1 MQKIAKTCANLM
13 YKDLLNHG
21 LRLFLMQ
28 DFLHLGRGPL
38 VLVRHLSLPHG
49 GVGRATHQHH
59 NIAEPPPQGFH
70 LEFKPGINFRQ
81 CCESG
86 SEGSICF
93 WASRIRIH

>member
-1 MQKIAKTCANLM
+1 M

-38 VLVRHLSLPHG
+38 VLVCHLSLAHG
-49 GVGRATHQHH
+49 GVGRAPNQHH

-81 CCESG
+81 CCVSG
-86 SEGSICF
+86 SGSVG
-93 WASRIRIH
+93 